1 MQSVPFDSGVVSCQ
15 NSSVDGFHV
24 HESPLMFLLDM
35 AAVAD
40 RRCLDGGARTVPA
53 WTFPPLP
60 KKIPGCAMRSALT
73 TGCCWLCEFRYQE
86 WHDKQSPMSCMTAD
100 CCWLLCTRKIIW
112 FLLIKMIKKLYGLYH
127 RSSEKSRNLNKVFSK
142 NKKSFLQT
150 LTQHQK
156 SAILLTFS
164 SRM

>member
-15 NSSVDGFHV
+15 NGFVNGFHMDK
-24 HESPLMFLLDM
+24 SPFCVCLIYLLL
-35 AAVAD
+35 VVLL
-40 RRCLDGGARTVPA
+40 RWEARGL
-53 WTFPPLP
+53 FRHGYFPLP

-86 WHDKQSPMSCMTAD
+86 WHDKQSPMSSMTAD
-100 CCWLLCTRKIIW
+100 CCWLLCTLKIIW
-112 FLLIKMIKKLYGLYH
+112 FLLIKKLYGLYH